1 MRMRSLEQ
9 ILQEKET
16 ELARVR
22 EQVAALRFVAPMLT
36 EPRDSSPT
44 LTDFSQS
51 AVGQRN
57 RWPLDIS

>member
-22 EQVAALRFVAPMLT
+22 QQVEALRFVAPMLV
-36 EPRDSSPT
+36 ELKDSSPT
-44 LTDFSQS
+44 LTDRSQN
-51 AVGQRN
+51 AGGQRN